1 MLIKDLPTAALRKRA
16 MELNSYTLED
26 LLGAFVWSETEEG
39 RYFWQHCWRGEFDQ
53 ARRLQPQYF
62 QEGNYLILMNGPAG
76 SGKGEAYD
84 FIIRRFGAQD
94 GRVKK
99 RLHEIASSIFQ
110 VPVEFWER
118 REGKEAPNYL
128 LGILPGEVEKL
139 RQHVELPPQEGD
151 GFYKL
156 SPRQALIYVSE
167 VMVKPLL
174 GSDYFGRERLKLISK
189 PGLYVDDSSGFPE
202 ELIGLD
208 PKCTAIIQIHG
219 RGEFG
224 PSDTRQYIEL
234 PGAHNFKVDNSG
246 SLEEFKEQIERVVFD
261 LLKIDESVKGAKS

>member
-1 MLIKDLPTAALRKRA
+1 MLIKDLPTSALRKRA
-16 MELNSYTLED
+16 IELQASTDDD
-26 LLGAFVWSETEEG
+26 LLGAFEWSETEEG
-39 RYFWQHCWRGEFDQ
+39 HNFWSHCCHGEFDQ

-62 QEGNYLILMNGPAG
+62 QEGNYLILMNGPTG
-76 SGKGEAYD
+76 CGKGEAHNL
-84 FIIRRFGAQD
+84 IVQRFGAQD

-99 RLHEIASSIFQ
+99 RLHEIASAIFQ

-118 REGKEAPNYL
+118 REGKEEPNDL
-128 LGILPGEVEKL
+128 LGILPGEVRDL
-139 RQHVELPPQEGD
+139 RQHVELHPQDGD

-208 PKCTAIIQIHG
+208 PKRTAIIQIHG

-224 PSDTRQYIEL
+224 PSDTRKYIEL

-261 LLKIDESVKGAKS
+261 LLKIDEAEATCQK